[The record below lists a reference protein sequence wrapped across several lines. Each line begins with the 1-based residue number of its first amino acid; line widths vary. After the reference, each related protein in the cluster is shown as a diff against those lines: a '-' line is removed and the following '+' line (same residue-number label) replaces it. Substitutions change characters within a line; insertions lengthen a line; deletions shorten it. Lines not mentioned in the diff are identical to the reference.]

1 MVTVT
6 LFWGVA
12 GIDKSKVERWN
23 EDYRGDI
30 IWDNNFDMSSTQAQQ
45 QFITICE
52 DLKKLDG

>member
-23 EDYRGDI
+23 EEYRGDI
-30 IWDNNFDMSSTQAQQ
+30 IWDNSFDMSST
-45 QFITICE
+45 
-52 DLKKLDG
+52 